1 MRYLL
6 QLNQRHWALLALLLL
21 AIVTAGSLDPGR
33 EPLPSFLPWDKAR
46 HFLAYAGVALPIA
59 LARPRHWGWL
69 LLGLAGWSLMIEFI
83 QPFVGRDRDIRDFLA
98 NFMGVLLALAV
109 SEALRR
115 AAFALRRS

>member
-6 QLNQRHWALLALLLL
+6 SLNQRHWALFALPLLAL
-21 AIVTAGSLDPGR
+21 VTAGSLLPSH
-33 EPLPSFLPWDKAR
+33 EPLPEILPWDKAR

-69 LLGLAGWSLMIEFI
+69 LLGLIGWSLMIECV
-83 QPFVGRDRDIRDFLA
+83 QPLVGRDRDLRDLLA
-98 NFMGVLLALAV
+98 NSMGVLLALAI

-115 AAFALRRS
+115 ASFALRRS